1 MLETYK
7 FMVFYDLLQKWYKD
21 KELAKLQDYEDIF
34 DFIKKIIQDYDKSD
48 YAKDHSQGELT
59 CILDYFK
66 NKYGG

>member
-48 YAKDHSQGELT
+48 YAKDYSQGELT